1 MYLLPREVVA
11 SSVKYSMNILLYL
24 DHLFQDDNFSLS
36 SKTLLIKKSKITLLF
51 EVKNF
56 YFAAIYFKNFWL
68 GNLEINFFYD
78 LICSMRDHSDAND
91 NAQF

>member
-1 MYLLPREVVA
+1 MIDSCLMMTVNHWNDGMYLLPREVVA

-56 YFAAIYFKNFWL
+56 YFAAIYFKNF
-68 GNLEINFFYD
+68 G
-78 LICSMRDHSDAND
+78 
-91 NAQF
+91 

>member
-1 MYLLPREVVA
+1 MMTVNHWNDWMYLLPKEVVA
-11 SSVKYSMNILLYL
+11 SSVKYSKNILVYL

-56 YFAAIYFKNFWL
+56 YFAAIYFKIF
-68 GNLEINFFYD
+68 G
-78 LICSMRDHSDAND
+78 
-91 NAQF
+91 